1 MCDVCIYDWG
11 LGDMPPPGPR
21 PEDMIV
27 APVGGSSVDVVGRT
41 VSGAERRTD
50 VNETV
55 WIRSLGGQQ
64 EQGEEV
70 LDPTMIAGSGMFDKF
85 ITAWN
90 EYLRIDMIWGNVT
103 RDVVKGRVTVVSVKE
118 LVVGSMKVARGEFRG
133 AGYEFVHTFNR
144 LGSVKSTVRDYV

>member
-1 MCDVCIYDWG
+1 M
-11 LGDMPPPGPR
+11 
-21 PEDMIV
+21 
-27 APVGGSSVDVVGRT
+27 DVVGRT

-55 WIRSLGGQQ
+55 WIRALGGQQ